1 MAESS
6 AGSAVQSA
14 WVSAVRLTVVASEG
28 EAEVVC
34 GMLRAAGI
42 RSGYRATDTTGA
54 VGAARMFG
62 GWREIVVDEADLDRA
77 RELLAGAQLDA

>member
-1 MAESS
+1 MSGVGATRRL
-6 AGSAVQSA
+6 QSLPVA
-14 WVSAVRLTVVASEG
+14 AVRLTVVASEG

-54 VGAARMFG
+54 VGAARMLG
-62 GWREIVVDEADLDRA
+62 GWREVLVDEADLERA
-77 RELLAGAQLDA
+77 RELVAGAEPQ